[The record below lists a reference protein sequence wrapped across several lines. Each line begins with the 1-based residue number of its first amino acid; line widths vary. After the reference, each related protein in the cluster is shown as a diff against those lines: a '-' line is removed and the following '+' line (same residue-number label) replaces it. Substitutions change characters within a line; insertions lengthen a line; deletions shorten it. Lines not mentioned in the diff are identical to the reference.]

1 MRATVFAVLTLALLT
16 LGAQCDLRPTPGPS
30 PAPDVYAPP
39 VPPADCARACN
50 RLAELGCEEAEPTD
64 GGASCAEVCR
74 NAAEHL
80 DLVCVAR
87 AAACSEVDECVR

>member
-1 MRATVFAVLTLALLT
+1 MHVTLLAILTLALLA
-16 LGAQCDLRPTPGPS
+16 LGAQCDLRPTPAPS

-39 VPPADCARACN
+39 VPPADCERACN

-64 GGASCAEVCR
+64 GGASCAEVCA

-80 DLVCVAR
+80 DLDCVVRVATC
-87 AAACSEVDECVR
+87 AEVDECVR